1 MIVKIVVPDSI
12 YANVYFARGEQGP
25 QGVTGNTGPQGP
37 SGIVNVDSPITNS
50 GTTTAANI
58 GLNQALIQIAPA
70 QVTGTAVVT
79 ADSRLSDQR
88 VPTDGS
94 VTDTKIVAGGL
105 SPNRVTGTAVI
116 TTDSR
121 LSDARTP
128 LAHAATHG
136 SAGSDPVTLAQ
147 SQITNLVSDLSA
159 KAPIDSPV
167 FTTKVTLP
175 VTSGTFLGTNSL
187 GEIYKVGSAPGLGYV
202 PYTASVGGGIAW
214 QNLATLAKTDSTN
227 TFTSNQQINAGLLIG
242 TQVTGTTAASGQL
255 RTSSDTGSNYIDTTA
270 NSSANVGPG
279 YTGRRAR
286 GSVASPSQVQAND
299 LLFGIFANG
308 WNDAGAFSGNSVAF
322 RMIANQ
328 NFTTT
333 GIGSAM
339 VWETATDN
347 TTGRAERM
355 RITGSGTL
363 SIGTTGVAGQLG
375 VVSADAARQGLIV
388 RGAAGHTASLQEW
401 QNSAGT
407 VLALVASSGNI
418 RTPALLSTDNL
429 NAITFGATRNI
440 QFGSATQSF
449 GGGEVVI
456 GIRNATTVPTSN
468 PTSGGILYVENGAL
482 KYRGSGGTITT
493 IANA

>member
-116 TTDSR
+116 TTDAR
-121 LSDARTP
+121 LSDSRTP
-128 LAHAATHG
+128 TAHAATHA

-147 SQITNLVSDLSA
+147 SQITNLVSDLTA

-167 FTTKVTLP
+167 FTTKVSLP

-214 QNLATLAKTDSTN
+214 QNLATLVKTDVANAFTVGGHSITN
-227 TFTSNQQINAGLLIG
+227 NAAGTIPLYIRAIASQTADLTQWQNSAGTMVARVDKNGSISAPYFGPSGSGLLG
-242 TQVTGTTAASGQL
+242 YLDWTGNTPTFNTGGASVVGMVLKAAASQ
-255 RTSSDTGSNYIDTTA
+255 
-270 NSSANVGPG
+270 SA
-279 YTGRRAR
+279 
-286 GSVASPSQVQAND
+286 D
-299 LLFGIFANG
+299 LLQLQDSAGNTYLRMSTFGGITTNLGSSFPG
-308 WNDAGAFSGNSVAF
+308 RLSVGA
-322 RMIANQ
+322 
-328 NFTTT
+328 
-333 GIGSAM
+333 GSA
-339 VWETATDN
+339 
-347 TTGRAERM
+347 TT
-355 RITGSGTL
+355 
-363 SIGTTGVAGQLG
+363 IGAV
-375 VVSADAARQGLIV
+375 I
-388 RGAAGHTASLQEW
+388 RGAASQSANLQEW

-407 VLALVASSGNI
+407 ILARMSSAGIFRASQ
-418 RTPALLSTDNL
+418 LLSL
-429 NAITFGATRNI
+429 NGLA
-440 QFGSATQSF
+440 SM
-449 GGGEVVI
+449 GEF
-456 GIRNATTVPTSN
+456 N
-468 PTSGGILYVENGAL
+468 NGAIFEFVRATGASYNPGANRATLYFRDGTNAGTL
-482 KYRGSGGTITT
+482 KLVVRAGAAGAETT
-493 IANA
+493 ILDNIPQ

>member
-214 QNLATLAKTDSTN
+214 QNLATLVKTDAANAFTVGGHTITN
-227 TFTSNQQINAGLLIG
+227 NAAATIPLLIKG
-242 TQVTGTTAASGQL
+242 ASGQSVDL
-255 RTSSDTGSNYIDTTA
+255 QAWQNSGGTTLASISSSGSLFTNSTLFNTLQMYVYSAGDYGAALNVQTRSTTA
-270 NSSANVGPG
+270 
-279 YTGRRAR
+279 
-286 GSVASPSQVQAND
+286 
-299 LLFGIFANG
+299 
-308 WNDAGAFSGNSVAF
+308 
-322 RMIANQ
+322 
-328 NFTTT
+328 
-333 GIGSAM
+333 
-339 VWETATDN
+339 
-347 TTGRAERM
+347 
-355 RITGSGTL
+355 
-363 SIGTTGVAGQLG
+363 
-375 VVSADAARQGLIV
+375 QGLIIRARASQTADAMQIQDSAGNSYLNLSTFGGISTNLNGAYPGRVSVGTGAAATIGLVV
-388 RGAAGHTASLQEW
+388 RGAASQSANLQEW

-407 VLALVASSGNI
+407 VLALVGSSGNI

>member
-25 QGVTGNTGPQGP
+25 QGVT
-37 SGIVNVDSPITNS
+37 
-50 GTTTAANI
+50 
-58 GLNQALIQIAPA
+58 
-70 QVTGTAVVT
+70 AVVT
-79 ADSRLSDQR
+79 AESRLSDQR

-407 VLALVASSGNI
+407 AVLAVTSSGFISSNSGANFNS
-418 RTPALLSTDNL
+418 ALTQIGAANGGGQ
-429 NAITFGATRNI
+429 ITFNKQTA
-440 QFGSATQSF
+440 
-449 GGGEVVI
+449 
-456 GIRNATTVPTSN
+456 ATTN
-468 PTSGGILYVENGAL
+468 PGANALRIYVRDGTNAGTLKLVVRAGAA
-482 KYRGSGGTITT
+482 GAETT
-493 IANA
+493 ILDNIPQ

>member
-187 GEIYKVGSAPGLGYV
+187 GEIYKVGASPGLGYL

-214 QNLATLAKTDSTN
+214 QNLATLVKTDAAN
-227 TFTSNQQINAGLLIG
+227 TFSVGGHIINNNAVGTVPLQVNGVSGQTADLIQVRDNAGNNNLSVSPTYGLVGRNAG
-242 TQVTGTTAASGQL
+242 TVSFAL
-255 RTSSDTGSNYIDTTA
+255 
-270 NSSANVGPG
+270 SSAGGLGAFYLQN
-279 YTGRRAR
+279 A
-286 GSVASPSQVQAND
+286 SQVG
-299 LLFGIFANG
+299 LL
-308 WNDAGAFSGNSVAF
+308 
-322 RMIANQ
+322 
-328 NFTTT
+328 
-333 GIGSAM
+333 
-339 VWETATDN
+339 
-347 TTGRAERM
+347 
-355 RITGSGTL
+355 
-363 SIGTTGVAGQLG
+363 
-375 VVSADAARQGLIV
+375 V
-388 RGAAGHTASLQEW
+388 RGATSQTANLQEWQISTGGTVARVTSSGSLVTTQGFAVLGGASISGSIATLLQTSNAARIALVVQGAASQSANLQEW
-401 QNSAGT
+401 QNSAGGT
-407 VLALVASSGNI
+407 VARVNNLGEFFAPIIWTTNAYAGFTEQSAGGALRMTKLTAAG
-418 RTPALLSTDNL
+418 
-429 NAITFGATRNI
+429 
-440 QFGSATQSF
+440 
-449 GGGEVVI
+449 
-456 GIRNATTVPTSN
+456 SN
-468 PTSGGILYVENGAL
+468 PGAGNGRIYFRDGTNAGTL
-482 KYRGSGGTITT
+482 KLVVRAGAAGAETT
-493 IANA
+493 ILDNIPQ

>member
-116 TTDSR
+116 TTDAR
-121 LSDARTP
+121 LSDSRTP
-128 LAHAATHG
+128 TAHAATHA

-147 SQITNLVSDLSA
+147 SQITNLVSDLTA

-187 GEIYKVGSAPGLGYV
+187 GEIYKVGGAPGLGYV

-214 QNLATLAKTDSTN
+214 QLLSNLAKTDVGNNFVGAQTISAGVASGIPIQVNAFTGQTADLAQFRDTSLNVVTKINSAGLFSTTRN
-227 TFTSNQQINAGLLIG
+227 ITIAESNAGEK
-242 TQVTGTTAASGQL
+242 
-255 RTSSDTGSNYIDTTA
+255 
-270 NSSANVGPG
+270 
-279 YTGRRAR
+279 
-286 GSVASPSQVQAND
+286 
-299 LLFGIFANG
+299 
-308 WNDAGAFSGNSVAF
+308 AF
-322 RMIANQ
+322 I
-328 NFTTT
+328 
-333 GIGSAM
+333 I
-339 VWETATDN
+339 
-347 TTGRAERM
+347 
-355 RITGSGTL
+355 
-363 SIGTTGVAGQLG
+363 
-375 VVSADAARQGLIV
+375 
-388 RGAAGHTASLQEW
+388 RGAVSQSASLQEW

-407 VLALVASSGNI
+407 VVARVSSAGALVSTQSVVSSGDI
-418 RTPALLSTDNL
+418 SSTGGAV
-429 NAITFGATRNI
+429 NAFNGLVRL
-440 QFGSATQSF
+440 
-449 GGGEVVI
+449 GGE
-456 GIRNATTVPTSN
+456 N
-468 PTSGGILYVENGAL
+468 SGGFTHMTRQTAAAANPGANIGKLYFRDGTNAGTLKLVVRAGAA
-482 KYRGSGGTITT
+482 GAETT
-493 IANA
+493 ILDNIPQ

>member
-116 TTDSR
+116 TTDAR
-121 LSDARTP
+121 LSDSRTP
-128 LAHAATHG
+128 TAHAATHA

-147 SQITNLVSDLSA
+147 SQITNLVSDLTA

-167 FTTKVTLP
+167 FTTKVSLP

-187 GEIYKVGSAPGLGYV
+187 GEIYKVGGAPGLGYV
-202 PYTASVGGGIAW
+202 PYTGAVAGGIAW
-214 QNLATLAKTDSTN
+214 QDLSLLAKDNEANAFTVGGHSITN
-227 TFTSNQQINAGLLIG
+227 N
-242 TQVTGTTAASGQL
+242 
-255 RTSSDTGSNYIDTTA
+255 
-270 NSSANVGPG
+270 
-279 YTGRRAR
+279 
-286 GSVASPSQVQAND
+286 
-299 LLFGIFANG
+299 
-308 WNDAGAFSGNSVAF
+308 
-322 RMIANQ
+322 
-328 NFTTT
+328 
-333 GIGSAM
+333 
-339 VWETATDN
+339 
-347 TTGRAERM
+347 
-355 RITGSGTL
+355 
-363 SIGTTGVAGQLG
+363 
-375 VVSADAARQGLIV
+375 
-388 RGAAGHTASLQEW
+388 AAGTVPLYIRAIASQTADLTQW

-407 VLALVASSGNI
+407 VLGVVTSTGTFRSAGLITAGS
-418 RTPALLSTDNL
+418 STDVL
-429 NAITFGATRNI
+429 GQLSVITTAASRVGAVVRGAASQSADLQQWQNSAGTVMTLIQSNGFLRAERLATFNQWGFVSERNSGAEMTLTK
-440 QFGSATQSF
+440 QTA
-449 GGGEVVI
+449 
-456 GIRNATTVPTSN
+456 ATTN
-468 PTSGGILYVENGAL
+468 PGANLGRIYFRDGTNAGTL
-482 KYRGSGGTITT
+482 KLVVRAGAAGAETT
-493 IANA
+493 ILDNIPQ

>member
-116 TTDSR
+116 TTDAR
-121 LSDARTP
+121 LSDSRTP
-128 LAHAATHG
+128 TAHAATHA

-147 SQITNLVSDLSA
+147 SQITNLVSDLTA

-167 FTTKVTLP
+167 FTTKVSLP

-187 GEIYKVGSAPGLGYV
+187 GEIYKVGGAPGLGYV
-202 PYTASVGGGIAW
+202 PYTGAVAGGIAW
-214 QNLATLAKTDSTN
+214 QDLSLLAKDNEANAFTVGGHSITN
-227 TFTSNQQINAGLLIG
+227 NAAGTVPLYIRAIASQTADLTQWQNSAGTMLSRITSGGSFASDQQ
-242 TQVTGTTAASGQL
+242 T
-255 RTSSDTGSNYIDTTA
+255 Y
-270 NSSANVGPG
+270 
-279 YTGRRAR
+279 
-286 GSVASPSQVQAND
+286 
-299 LLFGIFANG
+299 
-308 WNDAGAFSGNSVAF
+308 
-322 RMIANQ
+322 
-328 NFTTT
+328 
-333 GIGSAM
+333 IGS
-339 VWETATDN
+339 
-347 TTGRAERM
+347 
-355 RITGSGTL
+355 GST
-363 SIGTTGVAGQLG
+363 SISNARFNVAAG
-375 VVSADAARQGLIV
+375 SASVIGAVV
-388 RGAAGHTASLQEW
+388 RGAASQSANLQEW

-407 VLALVASSGNI
+407 VLTRVGN
-418 RTPALLSTDNL
+418 TGDLYAPALRTTNDYVVSGQL
-429 NAITFGATRNI
+429 N
-440 QFGSATQSF
+440 
-449 GGGEVVI
+449 
-456 GIRNATTVPTSN
+456 
-468 PTSGGILYVENGAL
+468 
-482 KYRGSGGTITT
+482 SGGTIRIEKATAAGAPPANQVRLMVLAGTNANTLKLVAVGPNGTPVT
-493 IANA
+493 ILDNLG

>member
-159 KAPIDSPV
+159 K
-167 FTTKVTLP
+167 
-175 VTSGTFLGTNSL
+175 GTFLGTNSL
-187 GEIYKVGSAPGLGYV
+187 GEIYKVGASPGLGYL

-214 QNLATLAKTDSTN
+214 QNLATLVKTNAAN
-227 TFTSNQQINAGLLIG
+227 TFSVGGHIINNNAVGTVPLQVNGVSGQTADLIQVRDNAGNNNLSVSPTYGLVGRNAG
-242 TQVTGTTAASGQL
+242 TVSFAL
-255 RTSSDTGSNYIDTTA
+255 
-270 NSSANVGPG
+270 SSAGGLGAFYLQN
-279 YTGRRAR
+279 A
-286 GSVASPSQVQAND
+286 SQVG
-299 LLFGIFANG
+299 LL
-308 WNDAGAFSGNSVAF
+308 
-322 RMIANQ
+322 
-328 NFTTT
+328 
-333 GIGSAM
+333 
-339 VWETATDN
+339 
-347 TTGRAERM
+347 
-355 RITGSGTL
+355 
-363 SIGTTGVAGQLG
+363 
-375 VVSADAARQGLIV
+375 V
-388 RGAAGHTASLQEW
+388 RGATSQTANLQEWQISTGGTVARVTSSGSLVTTQGFAVLGGASISGSIATLLQTSNAARIALVVQGAASQSANLQEW
-401 QNSAGT
+401 QNSAGGT
-407 VLALVASSGNI
+407 VARVNNLGEFFAPIIWTTNAYAGFTEQSAGGALRMTKLTAAG
-418 RTPALLSTDNL
+418 
-429 NAITFGATRNI
+429 
-440 QFGSATQSF
+440 
-449 GGGEVVI
+449 
-456 GIRNATTVPTSN
+456 SN
-468 PTSGGILYVENGAL
+468 PGAGNGRIYFRDGTNAGTL
-482 KYRGSGGTITT
+482 KLVVRAGAAGAETT
-493 IANA
+493 ILDNIPQ

>member
-159 KAPIDSPV
+159 KAPSASPT
-167 FTTKVTLP
+167 FTGTVTTP
-175 VTSGTFLGTNSL
+175 VTSGTLLWTDSSGVLG
-187 GEIYKVGSAPGLGYV
+187 KVGNAPGLGYV

-214 QNLATLAKTDSTN
+214 QNLATLVKTDSANAFTVGGHTITN
-227 TFTSNQQINAGLLIG
+227 NA
-242 TQVTGTTAASGQL
+242 TGTIPLTITGASGQTADLLLL
-255 RTSSDTGSNYIDTTA
+255 RSFGLTTQFRVDPNGMTIA
-270 NSSANVGPG
+270 NS
-279 YTGRRAR
+279 
-286 GSVASPSQVQAND
+286 
-299 LLFGIFANG
+299 L
-308 WNDAGAFSGNSVAF
+308 
-322 RMIANQ
+322 
-328 NFTTT
+328 
-333 GIGSAM
+333 
-339 VWETATDN
+339 
-347 TTGRAERM
+347 
-355 RITGSGTL
+355 
-363 SIGTTGVAGQLG
+363 GVAGSPSG
-375 VVSADAARQGLIV
+375 ISYAYFTTPSASAKPIVV
-388 RGAAGHTASLQEW
+388 RGAASQSANLFEL
-401 QNSAGT
+401 QNSAGG
-407 VLALVASSGNI
+407 LQGGFRSSGVPFMSAI
-418 RTPALLSTDNL
+418 QGLDL
-429 NAITFGATRNI
+429 NTAVIFP
-440 QFGSATQSF
+440 GSNNTWL
-449 GGGEVVI
+449 GGGTASMGGGTAVV
-456 GIRNATTVPTSN
+456 GIRNATAVPSSN
-468 PTSGGILYVENGAL
+468 PTGGGILYVEAGAL